1 MVIFLGVKLPYKK
14 ITVYTSVYVVMM
26 KSKMRCDMKL
36 RLHRISDIMT
46 ILKDDKKIE
55 THGGNENEIEKSYA
69 GGNRYRQISCVL

>member
-1 MVIFLGVKLPYKK
+1 
-14 ITVYTSVYVVMM
+14 
-26 KSKMRCDMKL
+26 MKL